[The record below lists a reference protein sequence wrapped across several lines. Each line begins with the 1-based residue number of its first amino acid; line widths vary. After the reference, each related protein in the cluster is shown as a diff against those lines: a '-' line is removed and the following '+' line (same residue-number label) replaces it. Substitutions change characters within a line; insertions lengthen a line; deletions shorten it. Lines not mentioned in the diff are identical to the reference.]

1 MSYDLYLDFTS
12 SVRMKGVSDFFAAR
26 ANYKANGSQ
35 IIYQNDLT
43 GVYFMLNFSEEKK
56 GLLRRSAIKAH
67 ININYCRPSFFG
79 LESEIEI
86 AELLKR
92 FPCQIHDPQMN
103 GMGDGPYSREGFLRS
118 WNAGNEFGTG
128 AILSQS
134 ARETIWSLPSS
145 ELHRAW
151 HWNYTQ
157 PLRQAACGNGQFV
170 PQILYMNIAGHART
184 VAVWGDGLPTL
195 LPPVDFVLVARPGPR
210 GNEFGFV
217 SWEQLTQL
225 LTTIGYQCG
234 PEGFNLNYLARPKA
248 VVDFVENI
256 MTADI
261 SELSRLS
268 PDHVLDE
275 ELVSGVLAVR
285 KGQMEL

>member
-1 MSYDLYLDFTS
+1 
-12 SVRMKGVSDFFAAR
+12 
-26 ANYKANGSQ
+26 
-35 IIYQNDLT
+35 
-43 GVYFMLNFSEEKK
+43 
-56 GLLRRSAIKAH
+56 
-67 ININYCRPSFFG
+67 
-79 LESEIEI
+79 
-86 AELLKR
+86 
-92 FPCQIHDPQMN
+92 
-103 GMGDGPYSREGFLRS
+103 MGDGPYSREGFLRS

-128 AILSQS
+128 AVLSQS
-134 ARETIWSLPSS
+134 AGKTIWSLPSR

-157 PLRQAACGNGQFV
+157 PRRQAACGNRQFV

-195 LPPVDFVLVARPGPR
+195 LPPVGFVLVARPGLN

-225 LTTIGYQCG
+225 LTTIGYQSG
-234 PEGFNLNYLARPKA
+234 PEGFNLNYLARPEA

-261 SELSRLS
+261 SELSRFS
-268 PDHVLDE
+268 PHHVLDE